1 MKKLVGL
8 CLSLFLAAGMSLA
21 APKTAAKST
30 AKSAA
35 KGKVFTGSISDK
47 MCGAKHMMGGSAKDC
62 TIECVKAGS
71 KFVLVDDS
79 GKVYDL
85 SDQEKPKAFAG
96 AKVKVMGS
104 LKGDEIEVSSIEAAK

>member
-1 MKKLVGL
+1 MKKLVYLGMTL
-8 CLSLFLAAGMSLA
+8 VLAGSLGMAS
-21 APKTAAKST
+21 PKTAAKGAEKT
-30 AKSAA
+30 AA

-62 TIECVKAGS
+62 TLECVKAGS
-71 KFVLVDDS
+71 KFVLVDAN